1 MLLLPRILKEF
12 KYDKYDVIHD
22 KISQNYVYDITL
34 EGKPTKRCNLI
45 RRKFC
50 LALFSRTQGRPSF
63 LFSDSVGLYRTL
75 IATIIS
81 KNTQDFLA
89 KTVHILPLVDR
100 SRLK

>member
-1 MLLLPRILKEF
+1 MLLFPRILKEF

-22 KISQNYVYDITL
+22 KISQNYVYDLTL
-34 EGKPTKRCNLI
+34 EGKPIKTCNLI
-45 RRKFC
+45 RRESC

-81 KNTQDFLA
+81 RNTQDFLA
-89 KTVHILPLVDR
+89 KTVHILPLVHR

>member
-1 MLLLPRILKEF
+1 MILLLPRILKEF
-12 KYDKYDVIHD
+12 KSDKYDVIHD
-22 KISQNYVYDITL
+22 SQNYAYDLTL
-34 EGKPTKRCNLI
+34 EGKPIKTCNLI

-63 LFSDSVGLYRTL
+63 LFSDSVGLYGTL

-81 KNTQDFLA
+81 KNRQYFVA
-89 KTVHILPLVDR
+89 KTVHILPLVHR